1 MVMDA
6 IGIKKF
12 QTYIR
17 YFNDIV
23 DWGFFRLV
31 QKSTN
36 QYSANIISLVSATP
50 KNGKALDKAF
60 IKHRAKQTESIGQSN
75 STIDK
80 QVTSEQETIE
90 PTGIVAS
97 TKNPNEEYFERIQTD
112 TESVIDTM
120 NIPDEHRD
128 RARQELFKFW
138 NYWTEKDM
146 R

>member
-36 QYSANIISLVSATP
+36 QYSSNIISLVSATP

-80 QVTSEQETIE
+80 QETIKQETNKQCVFDI
-90 PTGIVAS
+90 
-97 TKNPNEEYFERIQTD
+97 
-112 TESVIDTM
+112 
-120 NIPDEHRD
+120 
-128 RARQELFKFW
+128 FW
-138 NYWTEKDM
+138 NEYPHKIGKPNALKKYKDKEHEEILD
-146 R
+146 